1 MTTPKNPAAR
11 LLAYLTDDVVR
22 ISPRW
27 VAWLEV
33 AMIAAAFTV
42 AVVNLLRRL
51 G

>member
-1 MTTPKNPAAR
+1 MTR
-11 LLAYLTDDVVR
+11 LLDYLTEDVVR
-22 ISPRW
+22 ILPRW